1 MAQMSRKLAAICTD
15 CPVEFNYEDAR
26 IEDLHTPEA
35 YQYMKRLEFK
45 SILARFDKTAAQEA
59 SAPDIKTRFTLVK
72 DIKTADKIFGR
83 AAKAG
88 PLASSSYLVQGRGFK
103 GDSRAAVLQLWRERG
118 SKSR

>member
-1 MAQMSRKLAAICTD
+1 
-15 CPVEFNYEDAR
+15 
-26 IEDLHTPEA
+26 
-35 YQYMKRLEFK
+35 MKRLEFK

-72 DIKTADKIFGR
+72 DIKAADKIFGR

-88 PLASSSYLVQGRGFK
+88 LAGFQLILGRDGALK
-103 GDSRAAVLQLWRERG
+103 ETAEQLSFSFDENGG